1 MKNQLFKISPDL
13 KITLEILNQFGP
25 KTPQTET
32 TKTLTTK
39 EKLELKRKQH
49 AEEEKLLEELLHK
62 EEIEEFTLK
71 LKKEAQENLTKE
83 TQEHHNKIEN
93 DSTISFK

>member
-39 EKLELKRKQH
+39 EKLELKRYTPTH
-49 AEEEKLLEELLHK
+49 VSFYSYYL
-62 EEIEEFTLK
+62 
-71 LKKEAQENLTKE
+71 
-83 TQEHHNKIEN
+83 
-93 DSTISFK
+93 SFK